1 MGSRKSTMVKTR
13 LSKAFRSNVPLPTWK
28 RRLPGMRNA
37 YNSKRRNWRSSTLKI
52 Y

>member
-1 MGSRKSTMVKTR
+1 MGSRKSTLVKTR
-13 LSKAFRSNVPLPTWK
+13 LSKAFRSNVEIPAWK

-37 YNSKRRNWRSSTLKI
+37 HNTRRRNWRSNTLKI